1 MAGFINLGL
10 IPTTFY
16 HFIFFFRLGLGT
28 SRSKL
33 NYKQFL
39 HAFEEGRKSSYGPRK
54 QDVRIEEQPDLNPQ
68 EAEHRLR
75 ELVGS
80 QVEVLE
86 RVGLHTGLIEPRR
99 EKTGFSHMRKQRRR
113 SASR

>member
-1 MAGFINLGL
+1 MGL
-10 IPTTFY
+10 T
-16 HFIFFFRLGLGT
+16 T

-33 NYKQFL
+33 NYEQFL

-54 QDVRIEEQPDLNPQ
+54 QDVKIEEQPELTPQ

-80 QVEVLE
+80 QVEILA
-86 RVGLHTGLIEPRR
+86 RVSSVIWALSCKNRLFTYADSKGSDQPAHLSSLIRAHLKNIPI
-99 EKTGFSHMRKQRRR
+99 
-113 SASR
+113 

>member
-1 MAGFINLGL
+1 MFECKLQIDISELQ
-10 IPTTFY
+10 FY
-16 HFIFFFRLGLGT
+16 TDQFFIFHLFVFFRIGLGT

-80 QVEVLE
+80 QVEILE
-86 RVGLHTGLIEPRR
+86 RVGGHYVE
-99 EKTGFSHMRKQRRR
+99 
-113 SASR
+113 

>member
-1 MAGFINLGL
+1 MGL
-10 IPTTFY
+10 T
-16 HFIFFFRLGLGT
+16 T

-33 NYKQFL
+33 NYEQFL

-54 QDVRIEEQPDLNPQ
+54 QDVKIEEQPELTPQ

-80 QVEVLE
+80 QVEILE
-86 RVGLHTGLIEPRR
+86 RVSSVIWAMSCKNGLCTYVDSKGSDRPAHLGSLIRAHHKNIPI
-99 EKTGFSHMRKQRRR
+99 
-113 SASR
+113 